1 MSQGDPTVRARRAER
16 LQAEQRRRQQ
26 AAARER
32 QRRLLLWAG
41 AGAAIILALAIV
53 LVVPRLGGSSS
64 GQTAAPGGTDAP
76 MTSLPPGVPEGV
88 QSYEITD
95 QSHVSTPVQ
104 YPQNP
109 PAGGPHAPQWQN
121 CGFYDAPIRAE
132 NAVHSMEHGAVWIT
146 YQPGLP
152 ASEVEKLRQLARQ
165 TYVLVSPY
173 PDLPA
178 PIGASAWARNL
189 LVPNADD
196 PQLAEF
202 VRTYRLGPT
211 TPEQGA
217 PCTGGVGQPR

>member
-1 MSQGDPTVRARRAER
+1 
-16 LQAEQRRRQQ
+16 
-26 AAARER
+26 
-32 QRRLLLWAG
+32 LLWG
-41 AGAAIILALAIV
+41 GVGAAVILAIAMV
-53 LVVPRLGGSSS
+53 LIVPRLLGGSSS

-76 MTSLPPGVPEGV
+76 PAVLPPGVPQGV

-95 QSHVSTPVQ
+95 ASHVTTPVS

-121 CGFYDAPIRAE
+121 CGYYDAPIRPE

-152 ASEVEKLRQLARQ
+152 AAQIETLRQMARQ
-165 TYVLVSPY
+165 PFVLVSPN
-173 PDLPA
+173 PDIPA

-189 LVPNADD
+189 LVASADD

-202 VRTYRLGPT
+202 VRMYRVGPT
-211 TPEQGA
+211 TPERGA